1 MKRAIIVLVTAIFL
15 VWGPAAGLV
24 KAQEKKAV
32 RVAGAGLLSE
42 WLQENSDRYMK
53 DAQTCSI
60 TISGATTGIGVQ
72 RLMEGNAE
80 LAALTRAMT
89 AEEIKKAEAQG
100 LSLGSKLVGYI
111 GLAVVT
117 NSKNSVSELTM
128 EQLANIFKGEISNW
142 SQVGGPNEPIK
153 VTVRAVPETGAGVLF
168 QQKVLK
174 GEPYAKG
181 ATVMASYNTTVT
193 VCSKSFAVGYIP
205 TTTTYFDKLEE
216 RGVKI
221 VNIKQNANSAPFQL
235 ASGVSREP
243 SYPISIG
250 VYLYWNAKSENPC
263 TKGLVDFLYNQTQ

>member
-1 MKRAIIVLVTAIFL
+1 VFVTAILL

-42 WLQENSDRYMK
+42 WLQENSDLYMK
-53 DAQTCSI
+53 GAPACSV

-117 NSKNSVSELTM
+117 NRKNSVNELTM
-128 EQLANIFKGEISNW
+128 EQLARSSREINW
-142 SQVGGPNEPIK
+142 SQVGGRTN
-153 VTVRAVPETGAGVLF
+153 R
-168 QQKVLK
+168 
-174 GEPYAKG
+174 
-181 ATVMASYNTTVT
+181 
-193 VCSKSFAVGYIP
+193 
-205 TTTTYFDKLEE
+205 
-216 RGVKI
+216 
-221 VNIKQNANSAPFQL
+221 
-235 ASGVSREP
+235 
-243 SYPISIG
+243 
-250 VYLYWNAKSENPC
+250 
-263 TKGLVDFLYNQTQ
+263 

>member
-1 MKRAIIVLVTAIFL
+1 MKRAIIVLVTAILL
-15 VWGPAAGLV
+15 VWGPTAGLV

-42 WLQENSDRYMK
+42 WLQESSDRYMK
-53 DAQTCSI
+53 DARTCSI

-89 AEEIKKAEAQG
+89 AEEIKKAEGQG
-100 LSLGSKLVGYI
+100 LSLGSKLVGHV

-128 EQLANIFKGEISNW
+128 EQLAKIFKGEISNW

-168 QQKVLK
+168 QEKSLK
-174 GEPYAKG
+174 RRALRKRLR
-181 ATVMASYNTTVT
+181 S
-193 VCSKSFAVGYIP
+193 
-205 TTTTYFDKLEE
+205 D
-216 RGVKI
+216 
-221 VNIKQNANSAPFQL
+221 
-235 ASGVSREP
+235 
-243 SYPISIG
+243 
-250 VYLYWNAKSENPC
+250 
-263 TKGLVDFLYNQTQ
+263 GLLQYDCHSLR

>member
-42 WLQENSDRYMK
+42 WLQESSDRYMK
-53 DAQTCSI
+53 DARTCSI

-100 LSLGSKLVGYI
+100 LSLGSKLVGYV

-128 EQLANIFKGEISNW
+128 EQLAKIFKGEISNW

-174 GEPYAKG
+174 GEPYAKDS
-181 ATVMASYNTTVT
+181 AVMASYNTTVT
-193 VCSKSFAVGYIP
+193 VCSKSFGIGYLP

-221 VNIKQNANSAPFQL
+221 INIKQNANSAPFQL
-235 ASGVSREP
+235 AGGVSREA
-243 SYPISIG
+243 SYPISVG
-250 VYLYWNAKSENPC
+250 VHLYWNAKSENPC